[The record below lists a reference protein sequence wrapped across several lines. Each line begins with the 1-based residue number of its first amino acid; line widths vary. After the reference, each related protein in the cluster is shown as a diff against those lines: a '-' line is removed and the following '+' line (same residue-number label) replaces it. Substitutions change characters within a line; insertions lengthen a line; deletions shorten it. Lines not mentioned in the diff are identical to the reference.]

1 MIRDLSDIIKRH
13 CSYIARTTT
22 FELVTLFWNIG
33 NTLTSKDN
41 AVIAA
46 VSRRLQKQFGDYFSG
61 ENLLLIRQF
70 AELVPDFPEIAV
82 SEKITWEHILQL
94 PGLDNEEER
103 RSYIEKTIAT
113 HTTDSIS
120 SPFREPD
127 RQKFQSLVLFKHTNK
142 TPRVLRIQKWSC

>member
-94 PGLDNEEER
+94 PD
-103 RSYIEKTIAT
+103 
-113 HTTDSIS
+113 
-120 SPFREPD
+120 
-127 RQKFQSLVLFKHTNK
+127 
-142 TPRVLRIQKWSC
+142 